1 MVGEAVG
8 EVAEMDAGLVRRKD
22 RAERLL
28 AAFELR
34 YGEMAVLF
42 AEYVAFPLTV
52 TTELSYCL
60 RERFCPEAE
69 WSVAAVVL
77 SSGLCDAVGYDLYEL
92 KSGVRAVLLARLV
105 GRSGGE
111 RVLGELVGFMAGY
124 IQARLGC
131 AGTLD
136 FGAEP
141 EWIALACLRS
151 ADEVTRLIVRRL
163 KEMWAEDGDQ
173 SVTQSRFRL
182 GVLVES
188 QTDLLAMRGFRPI
201 DLKELRLVAQ
211 DLEGE
216 VDETSVAERMKRAG
230 FPELKTMEVSIA
242 ILEVGVEL
250 EVGLVAVEGMTV
262 RLDRAGTVVREERV
276 EGWKY
281 TETRPEGLNL
291 EMVAIPSGRFFMGS
305 PPDEKDRFDDE
316 GPRHEVT
323 VQPFFMGQYP
333 VTQRQWKLV
342 AGLEEVDRTL
352 KKSPSEFEGEDCPV
366 ESVSWEDAVEF
377 CARLSRVT
385 GRGYRLPTEAEWEY
399 ACRAGTDTPF
409 YFGETISGRVAN
421 YKSSV
426 VYQGEP
432 AVDSR
437 GRTNHVKEFPPNGRG
452 LYDIYGNVLE
462 WCADDWHNNYDGAPI
477 VFDKVRPNDGSAR
490 KDASNDSGSRIL
502 RGGSWFHD
510 PGRCRSAYRLGR
522 LPGLVSNGIGFRLVC
537 DFPRTLLYQN

>member
-34 YGEMAVLF
+34 HGAMAVLF

-163 KEMWAEDGDQ
+163 KEMWAEEEEGQ

-201 DLKELRLVAQ
+201 DLKELRLVAR

-250 EVGLVAVEGMTV
+250 EVGLVKFEAMTV

-323 VQPFFMGQYP
+323 VPPFFMGQYP
-333 VTQRQWKLV
+333 VTQRQWSIV

-352 KKSPSEFEGEDCPV
+352 KKSPSGFEGEDCPV
-366 ESVSWEDAVEF
+366 ETVSWEDAVEF

-385 GRGYRLPTEAEWEY
+385 GRCYRLPTEAEWEY

-409 YFGETISGRVAN
+409 YLGETLSGRVAN
-421 YKSSV
+421 YDSSV
-426 VYQGEP
+426 VYEGEP

-437 GRTNHVKEFPPNGRG
+437 GRTNPVGEFSPNALG
-452 LYDIYGNVLE
+452 LYDMHGNVLE
-462 WCADDWHNNYDGAPI
+462 WCADDWHDNYNGAPI
-477 VFDKVRPNDGSAR
+477 DGSAR
-490 KDASNDSGSRIL
+490 KDASNDSGSRLL
-502 RGGSWFHD
+502 RGGSWIYD
-510 PGRCRSAYRLGR
+510 SGYCRSAVRRYGS
-522 LPGLVSNGIGFRLVC
+522 PADADSFIGFRLAC
-537 DFPRTLLYQN
+537 DFPNTLLYQN

>member
-1 MVGEAVG
+1 
-8 EVAEMDAGLVRRKD
+8 
-22 RAERLL
+22 
-28 AAFELR
+28 
-34 YGEMAVLF
+34 
-42 AEYVAFPLTV
+42 
-52 TTELSYCL
+52 
-60 RERFCPEAE
+60 
-69 WSVAAVVL
+69 
-77 SSGLCDAVGYDLYEL
+77 
-92 KSGVRAVLLARLV
+92 
-105 GRSGGE
+105 
-111 RVLGELVGFMAGY
+111 
-124 IQARLGC
+124 
-131 AGTLD
+131 
-136 FGAEP
+136 
-141 EWIALACLRS
+141 
-151 ADEVTRLIVRRL
+151 
-163 KEMWAEDGDQ
+163 
-173 SVTQSRFRL
+173 
-182 GVLVES
+182 
-188 QTDLLAMRGFRPI
+188 
-201 DLKELRLVAQ
+201 
-211 DLEGE
+211 
-216 VDETSVAERMKRAG
+216 
-230 FPELKTMEVSIA
+230 
-242 ILEVGVEL
+242 
-250 EVGLVAVEGMTV
+250 
-262 RLDRAGTVVREERV
+262 
-276 EGWKY
+276 
-281 TETRPEGLNL
+281 
-291 EMVAIPSGRFFMGS
+291 MGS

-342 AGLEEVDRTL
+342 AGVEEVDRTL
-352 KKSPSEFEGEDCPV
+352 KKSPSEFEGKDCPV

-537 DFPRTLLYQN
+537 DFPSTPLYQN